1 LYLGKVWRRL
11 RRKLSGTLGSWMK
24 LLLATVVAVLAVP
37 ASALA
42 AGPTMTVRDVPLHA
56 SRTLDAA
63 VPRFNMV
70 GLHWRGAGDLFF
82 RARALDGRWSAWTQ
96 ADADDRI
103 QNGWYLG
110 GLDWTGAATAI
121 RIRTSGHV
129 TRVRAY
135 YVDSPVETVQ
145 ARRLQVAG
153 SPLIISRF
161 SWQADESIRR
171 AAPRY
176 SDAVHYAVVHHTA
189 GSNNYTRDESAAIVR
204 GIEIYHVK
212 GNGWNDIGYN
222 FLVDKYGQVFEGRYG
237 GVDKAVIGAHA
248 EGFNTGSVGVAV
260 LGSYGTAK
268 LSAAAKSSLEQVL
281 AWKLDLAHVDPLSTL
296 TWKSGGNPRFAS
308 GVPVFLRAIS
318 GHRDTGFTDCPGNA
332 LYAELPQIAK
342 DVSALG
348 GPKIYAPVALRSS
361 EGQVRFTAK
370 LSVAQPWTV
379 TITSSTG
386 AQVAQGTGT
395 GIAVDWTWDG
405 SAAPPDRYSWTI
417 AAPSARSATGTL
429 GSLAALALQKATAS
443 PAEVAP
449 GETTTF
455 AYTLTAAATVT
466 ATLVSPG
473 GQVLSTLLV
482 AAKPAGPQ
490 TLSFT
495 PPPGLLNGQYTL
507 GLSATAG
514 ARTATTAIP
523 FTVDDVL
530 TGLTPTGTSL
540 SFTLTRAPFAL
551 AFQVLRNAAVVA
563 VPSVPATAAGTQ
575 TLTWDKLLADGT
587 RAPDGLYTLALTVT
601 DEFGTF
607 TRTADV
613 MLDTTPPAI
622 RVISYRTMRFRVG
635 EAATLRLTV
644 GSNVYTRVLKKPAT
658 TQFWLRTKPARYTL
672 TATDAAGNR
681 SVVRYRR

>member
-1 LYLGKVWRRL
+1 
-11 RRKLSGTLGSWMK
+11 MK

-37 ASALA
+37 ASAFA
-42 AGPTMTVRDVPLHA
+42 AGPTMVVRDVPLHA

-63 VPRFNMV
+63 TPRFNMV
-70 GLHWRGAGDLFF
+70 GLHWRGAGAVYFK
-82 RARALDGRWSAWTQ
+82 ARTLDGRWSAWVQ

-110 GLDWTGAATAI
+110 GLDWTGAATAL
-121 RIRTSGHV
+121 RIRTSGDV
-129 TRVRAY
+129 ARVRAY
-135 YVDSPVETVQ
+135 YVDSPLETMS

-171 AAPRY
+171 APPKY

-189 GSNNYTRDESAAIVR
+189 GSNNYTRDQSAAIVR
-204 GIEIYHVK
+204 GIEVYHVK

-260 LGSYGTAK
+260 LGSYGTSK
-268 LSAAAKSSLEQVL
+268 ISAAAKASLKQVL

-332 LYAELPQIAK
+332 LYAELPQIAR

-348 GPKIYAPVALRSS
+348 GPKIYAPVALRVG
-361 EGQVRFTAK
+361 EGQVHFTAK

-379 TITSSTG
+379 TILNSTG
-386 AQVAQGTGT
+386 VQVAEGTGSGT
-395 GIAVDWTWDG
+395 TVDWSWDA
-405 SAAPPDRYSWTI
+405 STVPPDRYAWTI
-417 AAPSARSATGTL
+417 ASESARSATGTL
-429 GSLAALALQKATAS
+429 GSGAALAFQRVTGS

-449 GETTTF
+449 GETATF

-466 ATLVSPG
+466 ATLVSPA

-482 AAKPAGPQ
+482 ATKPAGAQ
-490 TLSFT
+490 TFSFT
-495 PPPGLLNGQYTL
+495 PPPGLISGQYTL
-507 GLSATAG
+507 GLSAVAG
-514 ARTATTAIP
+514 AKTATAALP
-523 FTVDDVL
+523 FTIDDIL
-530 TGLTPTGTSL
+530 TGLAVTGTSL

-551 AFQVLRNAAVVA
+551 TFQVLRNAAVVA
-563 VPSVPATAAGTQ
+563 VPAVPAVAAGAQ
-575 TLTWDKLLADGT
+575 ALAWDKLLADGT

-601 DEFGTF
+601 DEYGTF
-607 TRTADV
+607 TRTTDIT
-613 MLDTTPPAI
+613 LDTTAPAL
-622 RVISYRTMRFRVG
+622 RVLSYRAMRFRVG
-635 EAATLRLTV
+635 EASTLRLTV
-644 GSNVYTRVLKKPAT
+644 GSKVYTRVLKKPET
-658 TQFWLRTKPARYTL
+658 TQFWLKTKPTQYTL

>member
-1 LYLGKVWRRL
+1 
-11 RRKLSGTLGSWMK
+11 MK
-24 LLLATVVAVLAVP
+24 LLLAIVFAVLAFP

-42 AGPTMTVRDVPLHA
+42 AGPTMTARDVPLDA
-56 SRTLDAA
+56 SRTLAA
-63 VPRFNMV
+63 ATPRFNMV
-70 GLHWRGAGDLFF
+70 GLHWRGAGAVFF
-82 RARALDGRWSAWTQ
+82 RARTLDGRWSAWVQ
-96 ADADDRI
+96 ADADERI
-103 QNGWYLG
+103 QNGWHLG
-110 GLDWTGAATAI
+110 GLDWTGAASAL

-135 YVDSPVETVQ
+135 YVDSPVETMS

-171 AAPRY
+171 AAPKV

-189 GSNNYTRDESAAIVR
+189 GSNKYTRDESAAIVR

-237 GVDKAVIGAHA
+237 GIDKAVIGAHA
-248 EGFNTGSVGVAV
+248 GGFNTGSVGVAV
-260 LGSYGTAK
+260 LGSYGATK
-268 LSAAAKSSLEQVL
+268 ISAAAKASLEQVL

-296 TWKSGGNPRFAS
+296 TWKSSGNARFPS

-348 GPKIYAPVALRSS
+348 GPKIYAPVALRSG

-370 LSVAQPWTV
+370 LSVAQAWTV
-379 TITSSTG
+379 TIFNSAG
-386 AQVAQGTGT
+386 VQVAQGTGT
-395 GIAVDWTWDG
+395 GTAVNWTWDS
-405 SAAPPDRYSWTI
+405 SAAVPDRYAWTI
-417 AAPSARSATGTL
+417 ASADARSATGTL
-429 GSLAALALQKATAS
+429 GTGAALAVQKAIAT

-449 GETTTF
+449 GETATF
-455 AYTLTAAATVT
+455 SYTLTAPATVT
-466 ATLVSPG
+466 ATLVSPA

-482 AAKPAGPQ
+482 AAKPAGVQ

-507 GLSATAG
+507 GVSAAAGAKMATA
-514 ARTATTAIP
+514 AIP
-523 FTVDDVL
+523 FTVDDIL
-530 TGLTPTGTSL
+530 TGLAAAGTSL
-540 SFTLTRAPFAL
+540 SFTLTRLPL
-551 AFQVLRNAAVVA
+551 SIMFQVLRDATVVA
-563 VPSVPATAAGTQ
+563 TPAVPALAAGTQ
-575 TLTWDKLLADGT
+575 TLTWDKLLTDGG
-587 RAPDGLYTLALTVT
+587 RAPDGLYTLALTVN

-613 MLDTTPPAI
+613 TLDTAAPNM
-622 RVISYRTMRFRVG
+622 RVISYRTMRFSVG

-644 GSNVYTRVLKKPAT
+644 GSKVYTRVLKKPAT
-658 TQFWLRTKPARYTL
+658 TQFWLKTKPARYTL

>member
-1 LYLGKVWRRL
+1 
-11 RRKLSGTLGSWMK
+11 MK
-24 LLLATVVAVLAVP
+24 LLLAAAVAVLAAP

-42 AGPTMTVRDVPLHA
+42 AGPTLTVREVPLHA
-56 SRTLDAA
+56 SRTLAA
-63 VPRFNMV
+63 AAPPFNMV
-70 GLHWRGAGDLFF
+70 GLHWRGTGAVFF
-82 RARALDGRWSAWTQ
+82 KARTLDGRWSAWVQ
-96 ADADDRI
+96 ADADNRI

-110 GLDWTGAATAI
+110 GLDWTGAAAAL
-121 RIRTSGHV
+121 RIRTTGHV

-135 YVDSPVETVQ
+135 YVDSPVEATS

-171 AAPRY
+171 AAPQY
-176 SDAVHYAVVHHTA
+176 SDPVHFAVVHHTA
-189 GSNNYTRDESAAIVR
+189 GSNTYTRDESAAIVR

-260 LGSYGTAK
+260 LGSYGTTK
-268 LSAAAKSSLEQVL
+268 ISAAAKASLEQVL

-348 GPKIYAPVALRSS
+348 GPKIYAPAASQS
-361 EGQVRFTAK
+361 GEGQVHFTAQ
-370 LSVAQPWTV
+370 LSVAQPWAV
-379 TITSSTG
+379 TILDSAG
-386 AQVAQGTGT
+386 VQVAQGTGA
-395 GIAVDWTWDG
+395 GSAVNWTWDG
-405 SAAPPDRYSWTI
+405 STAPPDRYAWTI
-417 AAPSARSATGTL
+417 ASAGARSATGTV
-429 GSLAALALQKATAS
+429 GTGAALAVQKALAS

-449 GETTTF
+449 GETATF
-455 AYTLTAAATVT
+455 SYTLTAPATVT
-466 ATLVSPG
+466 ATLVSPA

-482 AAKPAGPQ
+482 ATKPAGVQ

-507 GLSATAG
+507 GLSAVAG
-514 ARTATTAIP
+514 AKTATAAIP
-523 FTVDDVL
+523 FTVDDIL
-530 TGLTPTGTSL
+530 TGLAATGTSL
-540 SFTLTRAPFAL
+540 SFTLTRPPFSL
-551 AFQVLRNAAVVA
+551 VFQVLHDATVVATPVAPAAV
-563 VPSVPATAAGTQ
+563 AGTQ
-575 TLTWDKLLADGT
+575 TLTWDKLLADGA
-587 RAPDGLYTLALTVT
+587 RAPDGSYTLALIVI

-607 TRTADV
+607 TRTADIT
-613 MLDTTPPAI
+613 LDTTAPSI
-622 RVISYRTMRFRVG
+622 HVISYRTMRFRLG

-644 GSNVYTRVLKKPAT
+644 GSKVYTRVLKKPAT
-658 TQFWLRTKPARYTL
+658 TQFWLKTKPARYTL

>member
-1 LYLGKVWRRL
+1 V
-11 RRKLSGTLGSWMK
+11 
-24 LLLATVVAVLAVP
+24 
-37 ASALA
+37 
-42 AGPTMTVRDVPLHA
+42 
-56 SRTLDAA
+56 
-63 VPRFNMV
+63 
-70 GLHWRGAGDLFF
+70 
-82 RARALDGRWSAWTQ
+82 Q

-110 GLDWTGAATAI
+110 GLDWTGAANAL
-121 RIRTSGHV
+121 RIRTTGHV
-129 TRVRAY
+129 ARVRAY
-135 YVDSPVETVQ
+135 YVDSPVETVS

-171 AAPRY
+171 APPKY

-189 GSNNYTRDESAAIVR
+189 GSNNYTRSQSAAIVR
-204 GIEIYHVK
+204 GIEVYHVE

-260 LGSYGTAK
+260 LGSYGTSK
-268 LSAAAKSSLEQVL
+268 ISAAAKASLEQVL

-296 TWKSGGNPRFAS
+296 TWKSDGNPRFAS

-348 GPKIYAPVALRSS
+348 GPKIYAPVALRVG
-361 EGQVRFTAK
+361 EGQVHFTAK

-379 TITSSTG
+379 TVLNSAG
-386 AQVAQGTGT
+386 VQVAQGSGS
-395 GIAVDWTWDG
+395 GSAVDWSWDA
-405 SAAPPDRYSWTI
+405 SSLPPDRYAWTI
-417 AAPSARSATGTL
+417 ASSSARSATGTL
-429 GSLAALALQKATAS
+429 GTGAALALQKVTAL

-449 GETTTF
+449 GETATF

-466 ATLVSPG
+466 ATLVSPA

-482 AAKPAGPQ
+482 STKPAGAQ

-495 PPPGLLNGQYTL
+495 PPPGLFSGQYTL
-507 GLSATAG
+507 GLSAVAG
-514 ARTATTAIP
+514 AKMATAAIP
-523 FTVDDVL
+523 FTVDDIL
-530 TGLTPTGTSL
+530 TGVTVTGTSL
-540 SFTLTRAPFAL
+540 GFTLTRPPVAL
-551 AFQVLRNAAVVA
+551 TFQVLRNTSVVA
-563 VPSVPATAAGTQ
+563 VPAVPAVAAGTQ
-575 TLTWDKLLADGT
+575 TLAWDKLLADGT
-587 RAPDGLYTLALTVT
+587 RAPDGLYALALTVT

-607 TRTADV
+607 TRTTDV
-613 MLDTTPPAI
+613 TLDTTPPAL
-622 RVISYRTMRFRVG
+622 RVISYRALRFRVG

-644 GSNVYTRVLKKPAT
+644 GSKVYTRVLKKPET
-658 TQFWLRTKPARYTL
+658 TQFWLKTRPTQYTL
-672 TATDAAGNR
+672 TATDAAGNS